1 MKVFQQLASIEQKV
15 QQLAT
20 SLVQLRKA
28 NDLLEKENKQLKK
41 TAELQDIKVKDLAAQ
56 LDKTRGVLEKKRE
69 SDPESTKQLRQN
81 IAQYI
86 EVLDKCIE
94 QLHNS

>member
-41 TAELQDIKVKDLAAQ
+41 TAELQDIKVKYLAAQ